1 MSAPD
6 ALRIGHGT
14 RTGQPIIIS
23 LDSTGPGPALGGC
36 RVKPYPS
43 WRDGLDDALRLS
55 AAMTD
60 KAALAGLPYGGGKTV
75 VALCPGTAA
84 HYAGTRRSDLLA
96 DIGEAID
103 ALGGR
108 YITGPDVGTTPDDM
122 AVIARHTPHVL
133 CRPQHAGG
141 SGDSSFPTAAGTL
154 ACIDAVRDCVFDG
167 RPASELTFAIQGLGH
182 VGVLIADALARQGA
196 TLVVADTD
204 PARQKLASRWHART
218 ADPARLLTSDADIL
232 VPAALGG
239 ILTPATV
246 PALRCR
252 AIVGPANNQLADD
265 SVADLLHARGITWAP
280 DPVVS
285 AGGIVAAVAREIRHL
300 PETEVHNLLAAI
312 GDRLGTLLDKAAKNG
327 QTPLKMARQQVRTRL
342 TSTPG
347 TLPGDPRT
355 VQPTLRQG
363 LYADRI
369 NHAR

>member
-1 MSAPD
+1 VSAPD
-6 ALRIGHGT
+6 ALRIEHGT
-14 RTGQPIIIS
+14 RTGQPIVIS
-23 LDSTGPGPALGGC
+23 LDCTRPGPALGGC

-84 HYAGTRRSDLLA
+84 HYVGTRRSDLLA

-122 AVIARHTPHVL
+122 AVIGRRTPHVL
-133 CRPQHAGG
+133 CRPQHVGG
-141 SGDSSFPTAAGTL
+141 SGDSSAPTAAGTL
-154 ACIDAVRDCVFDG
+154 ACIDAVRDRVFGG

-218 ADPARLLTSDADIL
+218 ADPARLLTSNADIL

-265 SVADLLHARGITWAP
+265 SVEDLLHARGITWAP

-285 AGGIVAAVAREIRHL
+285 AGGVVAAVAREITHL
-300 PETEVHNLLAAI
+300 HEPEVHNLLTAI
-312 GDRLGTLLDKAAKNG
+312 GSRLGTLLDEAVKTR
-327 QTPLKMARQQVRTRL
+327 QTPLKVARQQVRMRL
-342 TSTPG
+342 TGTPG
-347 TLPGDPRT
+347 TLP
-355 VQPTLRQG
+355 Q
-363 LYADRI
+363 
-369 NHAR
+369 